1 MKNILIK
8 SINNNLV
15 LDIKT
20 TDDFDKSLRELKED
34 FEDLVSIFPDNKFR
48 VVLKGAKL
56 SEEQLEMI
64 YEIVES
70 SGLKISFVG
79 EETFLTKNFLE
90 KSKETV
96 SSNSK
101 LEEEK
106 KQKIV
111 EKKIEK
117 KEFIASQ
124 NETLFYT
131 GSLRS
136 GQSINFDGSVVIIGD
151 VNAGADIK
159 AEGNIICLGA
169 IRGMAH
175 AGAKGNKECY
185 IYAYS
190 LTPTQLRIADI
201 ITFVAP
207 DVLAKNKNTP
217 TFAQIQDSAIII
229 EQI

>member
-8 SINNNLV
+8 SINNNLILEV
-15 LDIKT
+15 
-20 TDDFDKSLRELKED
+20 KSTENFEESLMELKDD
-34 FEDLVSIFPDNKFR
+34 FEDLISIFPENKFR
-48 VVLKGAKL
+48 VVVKGAKL
-56 SEEQLEMI
+56 LEEQLEMI
-64 YEIVES
+64 YDIVET
-70 SGLKISFVG
+70 SGLKISFLG
-79 EETFLTKNFLE
+79 EGTFLVKNFLE
-90 KSKETV
+90 KANVSV

-106 KQKIV
+106 VQKRV
-111 EKKIEK
+111 EKKP
-117 KEFIASQ
+117 FLANQ

-201 ITFVAP
+201 ITFVAQ

-229 EQI
+229 EQL